1 MNDLLILSIVVLI
14 YLLLTGYVGY
24 VAWRRTKTADDYLV
38 AGRETHPF
46 IMALSYGATFISTAA
61 IVGFGGTAGVYG
73 MGLLWLTFLNIL
85 VGIFIAFVFFGKRTR
100 KMGHNLGALT
110 FPEFLSKR
118 FDSRFIQYFSGL
130 VIFFGMTLYASV
142 VLIGMA
148 RFAET
153 TLSIDYN
160 IALVVLAVIVALY
173 VIFGGIRG
181 VMYTDALQ
189 GTIMFVGMFILL
201 VATYW
206 ILGGVT
212 DANQALTNLVNVV
225 PAKSTAA
232 ATATG
237 FTGWT
242 SMPALGSPFWWTLVS
257 TLILGVG
264 IGVLSQPQLVVRF
277 MTVKSNKELNRAV
290 LIGGIFILL
299 MTGTA
304 FIVGA
309 LSNLYFFDTV
319 GKLAIQVTNGNADS
333 IIPAFI
339 TAAMPLWFAYL
350 FMITLLSA
358 AMSTLS
364 AQVHTQGTALG
375 RDIYETVTNK
385 KGGASVMVARLGI
398 SIAMIIA
405 VIMGFILPT
414 NIIAV
419 GTSMWFSITA
429 AAFLSMYVFA
439 LFWKGCT
446 KAGAISG
453 LVVGTFISLFWL
465 VFEYKKSAEA
475 LGIAKAIT
483 GHAML
488 STSLPWPTVDPI
500 IIALPIAFV
509 VTVVVSLLTKKPS
522 KEHMEKCFEGVN

>member
-1 MNDLLILSIVVLI
+1 
-14 YLLLTGYVGY
+14 
-24 VAWRRTKTADDYLV
+24 
-38 AGRETHPF
+38 
-46 IMALSYGATFISTAA
+46 
-61 IVGFGGTAGVYG
+61 VYG

-100 KMGHNLGALT
+100 KMGHNLRALT
-110 FPEFLSKR
+110 FPEFLSR
-118 FDSRFIQYFSGL
+118 RYDSKFIQYFSGL

-153 TLSIDYN
+153 TLKIDYN

-181 VMYTDALQ
+181 VMYTDAVQ

-225 PAKSTAA
+225 PAKATAT

-277 MTVKSNKELNRAV
+277 MTVKSNRELNRAV
-290 LIGGIFILL
+290 LVGGIFILL

-309 LSNLYFFDTV
+309 LSNVYFYETV
-319 GKLAIQVTNGNADS
+319 GKLAVQVVNGNADS

-339 TAAMPLWFAYL
+339 TAAMPLWFAYI
-350 FMITLLSA
+350 FMIALLSA

-375 RDIYETVTNK
+375 RDIYETVFNK
-385 KGGASVMVARLGI
+385 KGGASVMIARLGI
-398 SIAMIIA
+398 AIAMIIA
-405 VIMGFILPT
+405 VIMGFILPA

-446 KAGAISG
+446 KTGAISG
-453 LVVGTFISLFWL
+453 LLVGTFLSLFWL

-475 LGIAKAIT
+475 LGIAKALT
-483 GHAML
+483 GQAVL
-488 STSLPWPTVDPI
+488 TTSLPWPTVDPI
-500 IIALPIAFV
+500 VVALPVALV
-509 VTVVVSLLTKKPS
+509 VTIVVSLLTKKPS
-522 KEHMEKCFEGVN
+522 EEHMEKCFEGV